1 MAKSKIMQVVKIN
14 PLPNSPDPDE
24 QWKHEL
30 TNAISS
36 PTELL
41 SILNLDNFLHEQIIN
56 SPDFKLRVPR
66 HYVNKMQAGN
76 RLDPLLKQVLP
87 VIDENNSS
95 GLIDPV
101 GDLQAMPTPG
111 LHHKYHGRALMITTG
126 ACAIHCRYCFRR
138 HYPYEQA
145 NTKTQYLASSLTYL
159 KNHKEIKEVI
169 LSGGDPLVLDDI
181 KLANI
186 INALESV
193 EHIQW
198 LRIHTR
204 LPVVLPSRI
213 TDKLLELFSQS
224 RFRITFVIHA
234 NHANELTA
242 DEAEI
247 FKKIRS
253 HDITLLNQSVLLHGV
268 NDDAPTL
275 IRLSEKLHDY
285 GVLPYYL
292 HCLDPVQGAM
302 HFNVDTTKAI
312 DLVNKMRQQL
322 PGFLVPKLVKEEQGK
337 QSKTDIFSI

>member
-1 MAKSKIMQVVKIN
+1 MQVVKIN
-14 PLPNSPDPDE
+14 PSPESAGSDE
-24 QWKHEL
+24 CWKHEL
-30 TNAISS
+30 TDAISS

-41 SILNLDNFLHEQIIN
+41 SILNLDTALSEQLIHT
-56 SPDFKLRVPR
+56 PDFKLRVPR
-66 HYVNKMQAGN
+66 HYVNKMKKGN

-87 VIDENNSS
+87 IIDENCNS
-95 GLIDPV
+95 GLVDPV

-145 NTKTQYLASSLTYL
+145 NTKTQYLASSLAYL
-159 KNHKEIKEVI
+159 KKHKEITEVI

-186 INALESV
+186 INELESIT
-193 EHIQW
+193 HIRW

-213 TDKLLELFSQS
+213 TDKLLNLFSGS

-234 NHANELTA
+234 NHANELTT
-242 DEAEI
+242 DEARI
-247 FKKIRS
+247 FEKIRS
-253 HDITLLNQSVLLHGV
+253 HDITLLNQSVLLHDI
-268 NDDAPTL
+268 NDDSHTL
-275 IRLSEKLHDY
+275 IKLSEKLHDY

-302 HFNVDTTKAI
+302 HFNVDTTKAVE
-312 DLVNKMRQQL
+312 LVNTMRQQL